1 VSLASDVRKLA
12 KDVAELTKLVMN
24 IRGSGGGGGEANTA
38 SNVGVGGVGLY
49 NSKVGVDLQFKN
61 INAGSAMIT
70 VTNDVPN
77 KEVDIN
83 LGPHTHQAAGSGGQ
97 LDHGLAMTAASL
109 LDDDHT
115 GYLLASG
122 ARALAGN
129 WALGGFNLTGGG
141 SIYSDYYILGANPAS
156 AGRIRLPNNATIRAR
171 NAANLADITLIYAD
185 ANDRILLGGGEISVT
200 VGGNVVIGASAP
212 GSEKL
217 EVRGR
222 LALLET
228 TDPVATANYGK
239 IWADSADSLLYYM
252 NDSGVIFEL
261 TAAGTVTSAN
271 FIKYPWLRHP
281 GGMMVG
287 NLAFNGIFG
296 VDIGVT
302 APGAG
307 SWQWAADGR
316 WFQKL
321 SNAIAGNTCQVRAT
335 NWTAVQ
341 PRLNP
346 HAWWLLKTYT
356 EISHVR
362 LGVGMGNTV
371 EVRGANPNQDEIR
384 FRFSTVDGD
393 ANWQVQFR
401 AAAGTTTINTGV
413 AVALSTVYFFQLWT
427 SDAGVTWNWDIN
439 GTSGSNILNV
449 PLTTQFMSPQFT
461 WIPESAVADAFLAG
475 FMYWEYDQG

>member
-1 VSLASDVRKLA
+1 MNLSDTVRKLT
-12 KDVAELTKLVMN
+12 KDIAELTKLVMN

-77 KEVDIN
+77 KEVDID

-97 LDHGLAMTAASL
+97 LDHGLALTGL
-109 LDDDHT
+109 GDDDHT
-115 GYLLASG
+115 IYLLASG
-122 ARALAGN
+122 ARALAGD

-141 SIYSDYYILGANPAS
+141 SIYSDYYILGANPAA

-185 ANDRILLGGGEISVT
+185 PNDRILIGGGEISVT

-239 IWADSADSLLYYM
+239 IWADSADSLLYFM
-252 NDSGVIFEL
+252 DDSGNIYEL
-261 TAAGTVTSAN
+261 TAAGSVTSSN
-271 FIKYPWLRHP
+271 FMKYPWIRHP

-287 NLAFNGIFG
+287 NLAYNGIFG
-296 VDIGVT
+296 TNITVSATGV
-302 APGAG
+302 G

-316 WFQKL
+316 WYQKL
-321 SNAIAGNTCQVRAT
+321 STAIAGNICFVRAT

-346 HAWWLLKTYT
+346 HAWWLLKTY
-356 EISHVR
+356 SDVAHVR
-362 LGVGMGNTV
+362 LWVGYGKTV
-371 EVRGANPNQDEIR
+371 AVRAANPNQDEVG
-384 FRFSTVDGD
+384 FRFSTPNGD
-393 ANWQVQFR
+393 ANWMFQSR
-401 AAAGTTTINTGV
+401 DAAGTTTTDTGV
-413 AVALSTVYFFQLWT
+413 VVAASTVYLFQLWT
-427 SDAGVTWNWDIN
+427 SDLGVTWNWDIN
-439 GTSGSNILNV
+439 GISGSNALNV
-449 PLTTQFMSPQFT
+449 PLTTQFMSPQFV
-461 WIPESAVADAFLAG
+461 WIPESAAADAFLAG
-475 FMYWEYDQG
+475 WMFWEYDTG